1 MPRVNLGTPTP
12 AQQRAVMNK
21 IIKKAMVD
29 CDIED
34 YTALGLRMGMSRQ
47 AVSRRM
53 NDGGW
58 KDEELWR
65 LVRVLKLTAEQLAGK
80 TGWYESREI
89 GTRPCCHG
97 SKNASILSVILCI
110 IARSLIK
117 NIELRRLRRESV
129 TKINTGGIPCL
140 F

>member
-1 MPRVNLGTPTP
+1 MPKVKLGTPTL
-12 AQQRAVMNK
+12 AQQRSVMNK

-65 LVRVLKLTAEQLAGK
+65 LVRVLKLTAEQLAAMLGA
-80 TGWYESREI
+80 TP
-89 GTRPCCHG
+89 RP
-97 SKNASILSVILCI
+97 A
-110 IARSLIK
+110 
-117 NIELRRLRRESV
+117 E
-129 TKINTGGIPCL
+129 
-140 F
+140 

>member
-29 CDIED
+29 CDIDD
-34 YTALGLRMGMSRQ
+34 YTDLGLRMGMSRQ

-65 LVRVLKLTAEQLAGK
+65 LVRVLKLDVSQ
-80 TGWYESREI
+80 
-89 GTRPCCHG
+89 
-97 SKNASILSVILCI
+97 V
-110 IARSLIK
+110 ARMMGVK
-117 NIELRRLRRESV
+117 EWRV
-129 TKINTGGIPCL
+129 A
-140 F
+140 

>member
-1 MPRVNLGTPTP
+1 MPRVKLGTPTP

-65 LVRVLKLTAEQLAGK
+65 LVRVLELDVSQ
-80 TGWYESREI
+80 
-89 GTRPCCHG
+89 
-97 SKNASILSVILCI
+97 V
-110 IARSLIK
+110 ARMMGVK
-117 NIELRRLRRESV
+117 EWRV
-129 TKINTGGIPCL
+129 A
-140 F
+140 

>member
-1 MPRVNLGTPTP
+1 MPKVKLGTPTL
-12 AQQRAVMNK
+12 AQQRSAMNK

-65 LVRVLKLTAEQLAGK
+65 LVRVLKLTAEQLAAMLGA
-80 TGWYESREI
+80 TP
-89 GTRPCCHG
+89 RP
-97 SKNASILSVILCI
+97 A
-110 IARSLIK
+110 
-117 NIELRRLRRESV
+117 E
-129 TKINTGGIPCL
+129 
-140 F
+140 

>member
-1 MPRVNLGTPTP
+1 MPRVKPGTPTP

-29 CDIED
+29 CDIDD

-65 LVRVLKLTAEQLAGK
+65 LVRVLKLDVSQ
-80 TGWYESREI
+80 
-89 GTRPCCHG
+89 
-97 SKNASILSVILCI
+97 V
-110 IARSLIK
+110 ARMMGVK
-117 NIELRRLRRESV
+117 EWMV
-129 TKINTGGIPCL
+129 A
-140 F
+140 

>member
-65 LVRVLKLTAEQLAGK
+65 LVRVLKLDVSQ
-80 TGWYESREI
+80 
-89 GTRPCCHG
+89 
-97 SKNASILSVILCI
+97 V
-110 IARSLIK
+110 ARMMGVK
-117 NIELRRLRRESV
+117 EWRV
-129 TKINTGGIPCL
+129 A
-140 F
+140 

>member
-1 MPRVNLGTPTP
+1 MPSVKLGTPTP

-29 CDIED
+29 CDIDD

-65 LVRVLKLTAEQLAGK
+65 LVRVLKLDVSQ
-80 TGWYESREI
+80 
-89 GTRPCCHG
+89 
-97 SKNASILSVILCI
+97 V
-110 IARSLIK
+110 ARMMGVK
-117 NIELRRLRRESV
+117 EWRV
-129 TKINTGGIPCL
+129 A
-140 F
+140 

>member
-1 MPRVNLGTPTP
+1 MPRVKLGTPTP

-29 CDIED
+29 CDIDD

-47 AVSRRM
+47 AVGRRM

-65 LVRVLKLTAEQLAGK
+65 LVRVLKLAVSQ
-80 TGWYESREI
+80 
-89 GTRPCCHG
+89 
-97 SKNASILSVILCI
+97 V
-110 IARSLIK
+110 ARMMGVK
-117 NIELRRLRRESV
+117 EWRV
-129 TKINTGGIPCL
+129 A
-140 F
+140 

>member
-1 MPRVNLGTPTP
+1 MPSVKLGTPTP

-65 LVRVLKLTAEQLAGK
+65 LVRVLKLDVSQ
-80 TGWYESREI
+80 
-89 GTRPCCHG
+89 
-97 SKNASILSVILCI
+97 V
-110 IARSLIK
+110 ARMMGVK
-117 NIELRRLRRESV
+117 EWMV
-129 TKINTGGIPCL
+129 A
-140 F
+140 